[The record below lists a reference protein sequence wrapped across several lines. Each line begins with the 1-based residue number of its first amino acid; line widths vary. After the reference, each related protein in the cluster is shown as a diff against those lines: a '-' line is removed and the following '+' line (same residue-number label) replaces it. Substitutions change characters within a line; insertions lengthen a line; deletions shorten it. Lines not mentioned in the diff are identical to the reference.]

1 MNTQLDI
8 FTAPP
13 PAQRHSATSVAAAHQ
28 AEAGAGTQRAI
39 VLAWLKLH
47 GPATDE
53 AMQDSLGMNPNTQR
67 PRRIELMRSGKVYQ
81 DGESVTKS
89 GRKAA
94 MWRAVV

>member
-13 PAQRHSATSVAAAHQ
+13 PAQRHSETSVAASKA
-28 AEAGAGTQRAI
+28 AEPNSGTQRAI

-53 AMQDSLGMNPNTQR
+53 QMQVGLSMNPNTQR
-67 PRRIELMRSGKVYQ
+67 PRRIELMRAGKVYQ

-89 GRKAA
+89 GRSASL
-94 MWRAVV
+94 WRAV